1 MTIGQRHQSSLKGIV
16 SVRDRARDAWSPPA
30 FMSMTGGSV
39 GWQIGAQSVD
49 LVDRD
54 RVGRGAASRSGD
66 KISAATFRRIPP

>member
-1 MTIGQRHQSSLKGIV
+1 
-16 SVRDRARDAWSPPA
+16 
-30 FMSMTGGSV
+30 MSMTGGSV